1 MIRRAT
7 IEAVDPSAEEVRPG
21 QEVSLRVRLRKR
33 EGGDVAVE
41 TLTVRIPESAEA
53 GTFAFD
59 VMGGDL
65 VPADVANPVDVA
77 DLPALTAA
85 FYKSGEIV
93 AVVPTGRVD
102 LDMDGRLVRDVP
114 LSSIP
119 RLVRSHE
126 GPSVQLR
133 PVTQKVR
140 RDVPYVVEGS
150 ERVTLTDL
158 EIAAPEVDLDL
169 VALDEALEELSKD
182 EPRLAEVVTMRVFAG
197 MSIEETAQAMEISP
211 ATVKRDWLFARA
223 WLTERIG
230 GRPEDGA

>member
-1 MIRRAT
+1 MA
-7 IEAVDPSAEEVRPG
+7 D
-21 QEVSLRVRLRKR
+21 KR
-33 EGGDVAVE
+33 GA
-41 TLTVRIPESAEA
+41 
-53 GTFAFD
+53 
-59 VMGGDL
+59 
-65 VPADVANPVDVA
+65 
-77 DLPALTAA
+77 
-85 FYKSGEIV
+85 
-93 AVVPTGRVD
+93 
-102 LDMDGRLVRDVP
+102 
-114 LSSIP
+114 
-119 RLVRSHE
+119 
-126 GPSVQLR
+126 
-133 PVTQKVR
+133 
-140 RDVPYVVEGS
+140 GS